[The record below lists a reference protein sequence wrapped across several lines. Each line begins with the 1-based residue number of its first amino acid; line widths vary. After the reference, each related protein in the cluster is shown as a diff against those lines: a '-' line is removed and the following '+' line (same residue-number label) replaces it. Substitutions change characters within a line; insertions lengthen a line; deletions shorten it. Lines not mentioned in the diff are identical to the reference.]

1 MQGLPH
7 EYTVSAVASDASTV
21 TLHVENISDLEITA
35 PANFGGPGNILS
47 PEDLQTAAVASC
59 FILSFKAIARA
70 SKLEW
75 DSLNVDVSGTLDIVD
90 RAMQFTQFTTRAHL
104 SLPANSSRDK
114 ATRLLEKAEQSC
126 LVTNSLKAETHLEI
140 ELEGGE

>member
-7 EYTVSAVASDASTV
+7 DYTVHVSASADSTV
-21 TLHVENISDLEITA
+21 NLHIENISDLELSA
-35 PANFGGPGNILS
+35 PANFGGPGTLHS

-75 DSLNVDVSGTLDIVD
+75 ESLEVKVCGTLDMVD
-90 RAMQFTQFTTRAHL
+90 RAMQFTGFSTHASLT
-104 SLPANSSRDK
+104 LPADGSREK

-126 LVTNSLKAETHLEI
+126 LITNSLKAENHLEI
-140 ELEGGE
+140 SLEGGE